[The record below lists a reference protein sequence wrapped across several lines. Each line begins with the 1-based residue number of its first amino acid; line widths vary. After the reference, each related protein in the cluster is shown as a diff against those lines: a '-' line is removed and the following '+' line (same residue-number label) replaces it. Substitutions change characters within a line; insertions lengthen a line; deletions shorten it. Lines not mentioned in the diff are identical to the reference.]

1 MNIENFKKTEKQKSK
16 ITTIYLR
23 DDIKK
28 DVDKL
33 GVNVSKLVNAL
44 LEQFITDQ
52 KKQGKNNG

>member
-1 MNIENFKKTEKQKSK
+1 MNIENFKKTDKQKSK

-23 DDIKK
+23 EDIKK

-44 LEQFITDQ
+44 LEKFIADQ
-52 KKQGKNNG
+52 KKQGEK

>member
-23 DDIKK
+23 EDIKK

-33 GVNVSKLVNAL
+33 GVNVSKLINAL
-44 LEQFITDQ
+44 LEKFIEDQ
-52 KKQGKNNG
+52 KKQGEK

>member
-44 LEQFITDQ
+44 LEKFIADQ
-52 KKQGKNNG
+52 KKQGEK